1 MMMIDQVANSPADDA
16 LESVARLLSAQA
28 AQLGLEI
35 QAQPAYT
42 GRIFAGGSNTPSAR
56 LEPSDLPQQVRGMQ
70 IGRYALILSLL
81 PEAPDEAG
89 VNDVVRRLRNQC
101 LVARSYLSP
110 AAALDVHAILVGPR
124 GSEGSD
130 RWRAL
135 ALVAERDERVA
146 RKLVWLRPR
155 ESSADEQS
163 FADFTRRSFLAR
175 PWVTDAV
182 FSMAPLDNVGRA
194 AASDVVP
201 SNTAG
206 EWARLVGEHNGDP
219 DALVDSLVDAWS
231 RRTLS

>member
-1 MMMIDQVANSPADDA
+1 MLVDQAPNSPADDA
-16 LESVARLLSAQA
+16 LESGARLLRAQA
-28 AQLGLEI
+28 AQLGLEF
-35 QAQPAYT
+35 QAQPAYA

-81 PEAPDEAG
+81 PEAPDEEG

-101 LVARSYLSP
+101 VVARSYLSP
-110 AAALDVHAILVGPR
+110 AAALDLHAILVGPR
-124 GSEGSD
+124 GSEGAD
-130 RWRAL
+130 RWKAL

-163 FADFTRRSFLAR
+163 FAEFTRRSFLAR

-201 SNTAG
+201 RDTAG
-206 EWARLVGEHNGDP
+206 EWARLVGEHSGDP